1 MIFYIKEGNVLVSAD
16 YMGAATKRICD
27 GVSIADYCE
36 KTRVYV
42 VTKQNGIVET
52 RDFNGNKIREI
63 CNGAQDA
70 RFQGDFIMVR
80 RSGRTELRDRQGNMQ
95 KYI

>member
-52 RDFNGNKIREI
+52 RDFNGNKIDLI
-63 CNGAQDA
+63 FKNQMIIFLAIQ
-70 RFQGDFIMVR
+70 FQGHP
-80 RSGRTELRDRQGNMQ
+80 RQ
-95 KYI
+95 YSIET